1 MAVFDF
7 FARRNVE
14 PGKERSLPVII
25 SIDNKGEE
33 KIQLTLPR
41 LYSPIVTNE
50 LGKRLLYMLKL
61 AEDNFSIPS
70 NSQRPANLVFDN
82 NTKYRWNEVEKLDLS
97 PETELTEHDFWLAYI
112 RKYTENILKNKD
124 NRNELAMND
133 LDKKIVLIEQRIN
146 TRSSIADFITEIH
159 DKLENINASQ
169 QKFVENSLDL
179 INKSP
184 ALIDYETKVT
194 LGGKDYRVTPKMKKV
209 LTELS
214 RRSGWVTAKELS
226 LPAGES
232 EAYICDLLAHLM
244 RRGYPITSY
253 KSSGKRFW
261 ALEKEK
267 DEVNGKTNNM
277 QIVEKQSLLLHAL
290 HIFCYLKNRP
300 PTTSEIASE
309 LKWDALYV
317 KNELNRMKEKGLVKD
332 EKRIIDGK
340 KLKVWLP
347 GERC

>member
-1 MAVFDF
+1 MAIFDF
-7 FARRNVE
+7 FARKNVE
-14 PGKERSLPVII
+14 PEKERSPPVVM
-25 SIDNKGEE
+25 SSDNKREE
-33 KIQLTLPR
+33 KIQTTIPR
-41 LYSPIVTNE
+41 SYNTILANE
-50 LGKRLLYMLKL
+50 LGKRLLYMLRL
-61 AEDNFSIPS
+61 AENSIPS
-70 NSQRPANLVFDN
+70 NSQRPVSFAFDN
-82 NTKYRWNEVEKLDLS
+82 NTKYRWNGIEKLDLS
-97 PETELTEHDFWLAYI
+97 PETALTEHDFWLAYV
-112 RKYTENILKNKD
+112 RKYTENILKNED
-124 NRNELAMND
+124 NKNKLATND
-133 LDKKIVLIEQRIN
+133 LDKKIVLIEKRLN
-146 TRSSIADFITEIH
+146 TGNGTADFVTEVH
-159 DKLENINASQ
+159 DKLENINVSQ
-169 QKFVENSLDL
+169 QKFIENALDL

-184 ALIDYETKVT
+184 VLIDYETKVT

-214 RRSGWVTAKELS
+214 RRPGWVTARELS

-267 DEVNGKTNNM
+267 EGNGETTNNT
-277 QIVEKQSLLLHAL
+277 QTVEKQSLLIHAL
-290 HIFCYLKNRP
+290 HVFCYLKNRP
-300 PTTSEIASE
+300 PTTSEIANE

-332 EKRIIDGK
+332 EKRSIDGK

-347 GERC
+347 GES